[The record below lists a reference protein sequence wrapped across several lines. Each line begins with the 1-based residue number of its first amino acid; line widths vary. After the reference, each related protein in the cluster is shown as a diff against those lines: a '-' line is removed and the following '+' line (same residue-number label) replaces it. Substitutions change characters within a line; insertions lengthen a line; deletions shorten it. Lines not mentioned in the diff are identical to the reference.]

1 MVQIRHVPFC
11 LCKKI
16 EIKNL
21 KMIWFTVLLFVII
34 LFGAIEGINYVNA
47 SHEMVTDDSPGI
59 IMKVCANNP
68 LKKDFN
74 SETVSGSEI
83 FLRCV
88 EIDDGYSWG
97 SRAYVLIYAP
107 SWNTNPDKLDIIGND
122 QDNPITATSRE
133 GSMTLAG
140 NGCNGF
146 IETGT
151 DHGVF
156 YGSIKL
162 SGFRH
167 DITGDG
173 IPDLFGGNRCER
185 NTSILDDG
193 SGRVESKQEGA
204 LTITWEY
211 DKNQHISKTI
221 THTWREAVLEF
232 DKKSYDVHDEVNLVL
247 NDLDNLRWPFD
258 DDKVYEV
265 RVYSDTDS
273 RGITLDALWKTDFKG
288 IPQRTGT
295 YPVSFTLT
303 DNKESRDNDR
313 LRITPGD
320 TIYAEYWDYTLPK
333 PYMVNDRKKI
343 TVDAQVKSAEPN
355 KMIITDSKITDLAG
369 NQLHHC
375 NKGEK
380 AIIKTELFN
389 KHERPLSVSV
399 ITQVKDPDGLVQKI
413 FWSTV
418 TAVPNQ
424 VSSVQSDFEVKKDGT
439 HIFEVYVWDSITN
452 AQSLADSVVTKI

>member
-1 MVQIRHVPFC
+1 
-11 LCKKI
+11 
-16 EIKNL
+16 
-21 KMIWFTVLLFVII
+21 MIWIAII
-34 LFGAIEGINYVNA
+34 TSVAILSTIASVNYAHAN
-47 SHEMVTDDSPGI
+47 HEMITDDSPGI
-59 IMKVCANNP
+59 IMKICANNP

-74 SETVSGSEI
+74 SETVSGTEI
-83 FLRCV
+83 FSRCV

-107 SWNTNPDKLDIIGND
+107 SWNTEPDKLDVIGND
-122 QDNPITATSRE
+122 ESNPITATSRE

-140 NGCNGF
+140 KGCNGF

-185 NTSILDDG
+185 GTSILDDG

-211 DKNQHISKTI
+211 YKNQHVSKTI
-221 THTWREAVLEF
+221 THTWREATLEF
-232 DKKSYDVHDEVNLVL
+232 DKKSYDVGDEVKLML

-258 DDKVYEV
+258 DDKVYEI
-265 RVYSDTDS
+265 RVYSDTDNM
-273 RGITLDALWKTDFKG
+273 GITLDALWKTDFKG

-303 DNKESRDNDR
+303 DTKESRNDYR

-333 PYMVNDRKKI
+333 PYMINDRKKI
-343 TVDAQVKSAEPN
+343 AAEAQVKSVELN
-355 KMIITDSKITDLAG
+355 NLILVDSVITDSSG
-369 NQLHHC
+369 EQLHHC

-380 AIIKTELFN
+380 AIIKTELVN
-389 KHERPLSVSV
+389 KHEKPLTVSV
-399 ITQVKDPDGLVQKI
+399 ITQVKDPDGFVQKI
-413 FWSTV
+413 FWSTA
-418 TAVPNQ
+418 TISPNQ
-424 VSSVQSDFEVKKDGT
+424 VSFVQSDLEMKKDGT
-439 HIFEVYVWDSITN
+439 HTFETYVWDNLTN
-452 AQSLADSVVTKI
+452 ARSLADSVVTKI